1 MGAVLLALIQILEAL
16 WLIAALSG
24 VGIAAEAGLPAEL
37 LKLGPT
43 GEYLI
48 MAVVVIRIA
57 AAAALFTRRRAAWV
71 LVMLITGAGL
81 TATLTGYA
89 LGRSDDIRLLLD
101 VVAAFYLN
109 QPGVRAVFG
118 VRTGRAR

>member
-1 MGAVLLALIQILEAL
+1 MGAVLLALIQVLEAL

-24 VGIAAEAGLPAEL
+24 VGIAAQAGLPAEL

-48 MAVVVIRIA
+48 MAVVVIRIVA
-57 AAAALFTRRRAAWV
+57 
-71 LVMLITGAGL
+71 AGL

-89 LGRSDDIRLLLD
+89 LGRSDDVRLLLD

-118 VRTGRAR
+118 VHTGSAR

>member
-1 MGAVLLALIQILEAL
+1 MGAVLLALIQVLEAL
-16 WLIAALSG
+16 WLIAALNG
-24 VGIAAEAGLPAEL
+24 VGVAAEAGLPAEL

-43 GEYLI
+43 GEYII

-71 LVMLITGAGL
+71 MVMLITGAGL
-81 TATLTGYA
+81 TLTLTGYA
-89 LGRSDDIRLLLD
+89 LGRSDDVRLLLD
-101 VVAAFYLN
+101 VVAAFYLH

-118 VRTGRAR
+118 VHTGSAR

>member
-1 MGAVLLALIQILEAL
+1 MGAVLLALIQVLEAL

-24 VGIAAEAGLPAEL
+24 VGIAAQAGLPAEL

-48 MAVVVIRIA
+48 MAVVVIRIV

-89 LGRSDDIRLLLD
+89 LGRSDDVRLLLD

-118 VRTGRAR
+118 VHTGSAR